1 MKREFIQ
8 RANRLPAHGLG
19 LSVDVYSPD
28 LMHLV
33 QSLRDTQLEPG
44 YLEVFKA
51 TTSALQWVRQQLPD
65 IKLPYHGEGLWT
77 TQPDFPLSSSGRQG
91 VAEACAQITALHS
104 AWLNHECATKQMA
117 GYAFGTYLPPLY
129 TELSARMTAENVA
142 SLQRRVDTHACKHE
156 IDPALVLLEMPPLT
170 YFGCGE
176 LAIPEF
182 FRLVTDRAACGLV
195 LDIGHLWT
203 VYRYTGRWRRQ
214 RLEDF
219 AAQFLEAF
227 PMERVVEIHVAGL
240 AEFANPSAG
249 AIDGDAQPL
258 PYWIDAHGTPI
269 PDVLF
274 DLLDQVLADP
284 GLTSLK
290 GVALEVDTKP
300 IGMIVEEF
308 RQFRDRFGSTV
319 HQMVHRGH
327 LGPLP
332 GQQRPIQPSAEDMP
346 HLTQEEQGALQQQY
360 RTYVHLVTTP
370 DAPCSDM
377 LLLGGSLH
385 DLNRYR
391 DSYLPH
397 ELVHWGGD
405 LPDMFPATC
414 GALSKADVPLE
425 RFVPFW
431 FSRPRPEQ
439 EDYDFFLLKIDR
451 FVEFA
456 TQVCPT
462 TANTV
467 RAEAEELQ
475 IAYRAANEPI
485 GSVQVRA

>member
-1 MKREFIQ
+1 MDFTKKEIYFYGPWQPAPAMGHKNNYINMKPTVLI
-8 RANRLPAHGLG
+8 LLLLG
-19 LSVDVYSPD
+19 VAGCVFSQDKAYKVGCIGFYNFENLF
-28 LMHLV
+28 
-33 QSLRDTQLEPG
+33 DTLD
-44 YLEVFKA
+44 A
-51 TTSALQWVRQQLPD
+51 PD
-65 IKLPYHGEGLWT
+65 IDDAEFLPGSSKAYGTAIYQEKLSHLAEVVSQMGVELT
-77 TQPDFPLSSSGRQG
+77 PDGVAILG
-91 VAEACAQITALHS
+91 VAEV
-104 AWLNHECATKQMA
+104 
-117 GYAFGTYLPPLY
+117 
-129 TELSARMTAENVA
+129 ENRKV
-142 SLQRRVDTHACKHE
+142 
-156 IDPALVLLEMPPLT
+156 
-170 YFGCGE
+170 
-176 LAIPEF
+176 
-182 FRLVTDRAACGLV
+182 
-195 LDIGHLWT
+195 
-203 VYRYTGRWRRQ
+203 
-214 RLEDF
+214 LEDF

-360 RTYVHLVTTP
+360 RTYVQLVTTP
-370 DAPCSDM
+370 DAPCSDVS
-377 LLLGGSLH
+377 LLGGSLD
-385 DLNRYR
+385 DLHRYR

-467 RAEAEELQ
+467 RAEAEELR
-475 IAYRAANEPI
+475 IAYRAANEPV